1 MAEVKNLYLGV
12 DHLVPTEDRILI
24 KRLERKVE
32 SETGGGIIISSGRV
46 MNDKGEFDDEVKGTQ
61 KEVNTYTAQV
71 IEIGP
76 KVKLVT
82 KEHKVMISKFAG
94 IEIEQG
100 TEIYMIKEGDVIAL
114 VA

>member
-1 MAEVKNLYLGV
+1 MADVKNLYLGV
-12 DHLVPTEDRILI
+12 DHLTPTEDRILI

-32 SETGGGIIISSGRV
+32 DVTGSGLIISSGRV

-71 IEIGP
+71 LAVGP
-76 KVKLVT
+76 KVKDVT
-82 KEHKVMISKFAG
+82 EKHKIMISKFAG

-100 TEIYMIKEGDVIAL
+100 TDVYMIKEGDVIAL